1 MSVIFLCS
9 LSERETPVTE
19 YTNCCVLQLS
29 TLNFSSPP
37 QDYDLFFFFFNGR
50 GIYVWN
56 VTVNKRR
63 RLRVAKWSEPSPRL
77 PEGFA
82 AFV

>member
-9 LSERETPVTE
+9 LSERETSVTE
-19 YTNCCVLQLS
+19 YTNCCALQLF
-29 TLNFSSPP
+29 TLDFSSPP
-37 QDYDLFFFFFNGR
+37 RDYNLFIFLNGR

-56 VTVNKRR
+56 VTVNKWRQ
-63 RLRVAKWSEPSPRL
+63 LRVAKWSEPSPGL